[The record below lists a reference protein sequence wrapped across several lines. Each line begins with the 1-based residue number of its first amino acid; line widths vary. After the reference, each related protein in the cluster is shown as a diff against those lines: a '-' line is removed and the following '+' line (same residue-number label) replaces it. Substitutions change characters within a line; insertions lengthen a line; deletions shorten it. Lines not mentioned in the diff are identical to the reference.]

1 MSKLSFVSFVFISK
15 EVEEMLNSMTNYACS
30 LMLTMPSATP
40 KKSTQSKTTVPMC
53 FNFKIQHSKKPP
65 TFVKIKNN
73 AP

>member
-40 KKSTQSKTTVPMC
+40 EASDSVQLPQHNPHPSATPLPPLRKKLALFALK
-53 FNFKIQHSKKPP
+53 
-65 TFVKIKNN
+65 
-73 AP
+73 